1 MAGRQTVRDDLVVV
15 GQQPNRWHRAIVGAR
30 RALIKNPNMLFGLI
44 LLVIMSAMAIF
55 SGQITD
61 VDPRFIDTIERLKSP
76 SSEYWF
82 GTDHLGR
89 DIFARVV
96 YGSRLSLIVG
106 IAVAIITMLG
116 GVVLGLIS
124 GYYRALDA
132 IIMRLMDGL
141 MAIPSFLLAI
151 ALVAMLGAS
160 VQNVIIAL
168 SVVETP
174 RVVRVVRSSVL
185 TLRERVY
192 VEAAEAIG
200 ARGVRIM
207 ARHIFPNTVPPLIVQ
222 GTYIFALAI
231 LVEAG
236 LSFLGAGTPPDIPS
250 WGNIMGEARLYVR
263 VAEWIMF
270 FPGLFLSLTVLAINL
285 IGDGLRDTLDPTL
298 ARRM

>member
-1 MAGRQTVRDDLVVV
+1 MAGRPTISDTLVVTAA
-15 GQQPNRWHRAIVGAR
+15 QPNRWHRALVGAR

-44 LLVIMSAMAIF
+44 LLLIMSAMAIF
-55 SGQITD
+55 SGLITD
-61 VDPRFIDTIERLKSP
+61 VDPRHIDTIERLKSP
-76 SSEYWF
+76 SSEYYF

-96 YGSRLSLIVG
+96 YGSRLSIIVG
-106 IAVAIITMLG
+106 IAVAIITMVG

-160 VQNVIIAL
+160 LQNVIIAL

-185 TLRERVY
+185 TIRERVY

-200 ARGVRIM
+200 AKGIRIM

>member
-1 MAGRQTVRDDLVVV
+1 MAGRHTVTDTLVVAAARPSKLQRAFV
-15 GQQPNRWHRAIVGAR
+15 GTR
-30 RALIKNPNMLFGLI
+30 RALIKNPNMLLGLI
-44 LLVIMSAMAIF
+44 LLLIMSAMALF

-61 VDPRFIDTIERLKSP
+61 VDPRHIDTIERLKSP
-76 SSEYWF
+76 SNEYYF

-106 IAVAIITMLG
+106 IAVAIITMAG

-124 GYYRALDA
+124 GYYRTLDA

-160 VQNVIIAL
+160 LQNVIIAL

-185 TLRERVY
+185 SLRERVY
-192 VEAAEAIG
+192 VEAAGAIG
-200 ARGVRIM
+200 ARGLRIM

>member
-15 GQQPNRWHRAIVGAR
+15 GQQPNRWHRAFVGAR

-76 SSEYWF
+76 SSQYWF

>member
-1 MAGRQTVRDDLVVV
+1 MASRQKVSNDLVVV
-15 GQQPNRWHRAIVGAR
+15 GVQPSRWQRAFVGAR

-44 LLVIMSAMAIF
+44 LLIIMSAMAIF
-55 SGQITD
+55 SALITD
-61 VDPRFIDTIERLKSP
+61 VDPRYIDTIERLRSP
-76 SSEYWF
+76 SSQYLF

-106 IAVAIITMLG
+106 IAVAIITMVG
-116 GVVLGLIS
+116 GVVMGLIS
-124 GYYRALDA
+124 GYYRTLDA

-160 VQNVIIAL
+160 LQNVIIAL

-200 ARGVRIM
+200 ARGIRIM

>member
-15 GQQPNRWHRAIVGAR
+15 GQQPNRWHRAFVGAR

>member
-1 MAGRQTVRDDLVVV
+1 MAGQSTAGAALPTRSGRMRRGL
-15 GQQPNRWHRAIVGAR
+15 VGAR
-30 RALIKNPNMLFGLI
+30 RALAKNPNMI
-44 LLVIMSAMAIF
+44 LGIVLLSAMTIMAIF
-55 SGQITD
+55 SPWIASA
-61 VDPRFIDTIERLKSP
+61 DPREIDTINRLQSP
-76 SSEYWF
+76 SGEYWF

-89 DIFARVV
+89 DLFARAV
-96 YGSRLSLIVG
+96 YGSRLSLTVG
-106 IAVAIITMLG
+106 IAVAIITMAF
-116 GVVLGLIS
+116 GVVLGLVS
-124 GYYRALDA
+124 GYYRTLDS

-160 VQNVIIAL
+160 LQNVIIAL

-200 ARGVRIM
+200 ARSERIM
-207 ARHIFPNTVPPLIVQ
+207 AMHIFPNTVPPLIVQ

-270 FPGLFLSLTVLAINL
+270 FPGVFLSLTVLAVNL

>member
-1 MAGRQTVRDDLVVV
+1 MAGRETLSDDLIVSIA
-15 GQQPNRWHRAIVGAR
+15 QPSRWQRTLIGTR
-30 RALIKNPNMLFGLI
+30 RALIKNPNMLFGLV
-44 LLVIMSAMAIF
+44 LLIVMSAMAIF

-61 VDPRFIDTIERLKSP
+61 VDPRFIDTIERLKAP
-76 SSEYWF
+76 SSQYLF

-106 IAVAIITMLG
+106 IAVAIITMAG

-132 IIMRLMDGL
+132 IIMRFMDGL

-160 VQNVIIAL
+160 LQNVIIAL

-200 ARGVRIM
+200 AKGIRIM

>member
-1 MAGRQTVRDDLVVV
+1 MAGQETADLVVM
-15 GQQPNRWHRAIVGAR
+15 GRGPGRWQRALVASR

-44 LLVIMSAMAIF
+44 LLVVMSLMAIF
-55 SGQITD
+55 SGQITN
-61 VDPRFIDTIERLKSP
+61 VDPRHIDTIERLKSP
-76 SSEYWF
+76 SGEYLF

-96 YGSRLSLIVG
+96 YGSRLSLTVG
-106 IAVAIITMLG
+106 IAVAIITMVG

-124 GYYRALDA
+124 GYYRMMDA

-160 VQNVIIAL
+160 LQNVIIAL

-192 VEAAEAIG
+192 VEAAEAVG
-200 ARGVRIM
+200 AGGIRIM

>member
-1 MAGRQTVRDDLVVV
+1 MAGRHTVSDTLVVA
-15 GQQPNRWHRAIVGAR
+15 GARPNRWQRALVGTR
-30 RALIKNPNMLFGLI
+30 RALIKNPNMLLGLI
-44 LLVIMSAMAIF
+44 LLLIMSAMALF

-61 VDPRFIDTIERLKSP
+61 VDPRHIDTIERLKSP
-76 SSEYWF
+76 SSQYYF

-106 IAVAIITMLG
+106 IAVAIITMAG

-132 IIMRLMDGL
+132 VIMRLMDGL

-160 VQNVIIAL
+160 LQNVIIAL

-192 VEAAEAIG
+192 VEAASAIG
-200 ARGVRIM
+200 AKGVRIM

>member
-1 MAGRQTVRDDLVVV
+1 MAGRHTVGDALVATGARPSRWQRAFV
-15 GQQPNRWHRAIVGAR
+15 GTR
-30 RALIKNPNMLFGLI
+30 RALIKNPNMLLGLI
-44 LLVIMSAMAIF
+44 LLLIMLAMAIF
-55 SGQITD
+55 SGLITS
-61 VDPRFIDTIERLKSP
+61 VDPRYIDTIERLKSP
-76 SSEYWF
+76 SSEYYF

-106 IAVAIITMLG
+106 IAVAIITMVG

-132 IIMRLMDGL
+132 VIRRFMDGL

-160 VQNVIIAL
+160 LQNVIIAL

-192 VEAAEAIG
+192 VEAAAAIG
-200 ARGVRIM
+200 AKGIRIM

-270 FPGLFLSLTVLAINL
+270 FPGIFLSLTVLSINL

>member
-1 MAGRQTVRDDLVVV
+1 MAGRETADLVVM
-15 GQQPNRWHRAIVGAR
+15 GSGPGRWQRALVASR

-44 LLVIMSAMAIF
+44 LLVIMSLMAIF
-55 SGQITD
+55 SGQIAD
-61 VDPRFIDTIERLKSP
+61 IDPRHIDTIIRLQSP
-76 SSEYWF
+76 SSDHYF

-96 YGSRLSLIVG
+96 YGSRLSLTVG
-106 IAVAIITMLG
+106 IAVAIITMAG
-116 GVVLGLIS
+116 GVVLGLVS
-124 GYYRALDA
+124 GYYRVLDA

-160 VQNVIIAL
+160 LQNVIIAL

-174 RVVRVVRSSVL
+174 RVVRVARSSVL

-200 ARGVRIM
+200 AGGIRIM

-250 WGNIMGEARLYVR
+250 WGNIMGEARLFVR

>member
-1 MAGRQTVRDDLVVV
+1 MASRPTVSNDLVVA
-15 GQQPNRWHRAIVGAR
+15 GAQPGRWQRALVSAR
-30 RALIKNPNMLFGLI
+30 RALIKNPNMLLGLI
-44 LLVIMSAMAIF
+44 LLLVMSAMAIF

-61 VDPRFIDTIERLKSP
+61 VDPRYIDTIERLRSP
-76 SSEYWF
+76 SSQYLF

-106 IAVAIITMLG
+106 IAVAIITMVG
-116 GVVLGLIS
+116 GVVLGLVS
-124 GYYRALDA
+124 GYYRGLDA

-160 VQNVIIAL
+160 LQNVIIAL

-200 ARGVRIM
+200 AGGIRIM

-270 FPGLFLSLTVLAINL
+270 FPGVFLSLTVLAINL

-298 ARRM
+298 SRRM

>member
-1 MAGRQTVRDDLVVV
+1 MATGDRAAEQQIGSGR
-15 GQQPNRWHRAIVGAR
+15 GRWEQNFVATR
-30 RALIKNPNMLFGLI
+30 RALIKNPNMAFGAVLLI
-44 LLVIMSAMAIF
+44 VMLVMAIF
-55 SGQITD
+55 SGQITSI
-61 VDPRFIDTIERLKSP
+61 DPRKIDTIERLQSP
-76 SSEYWF
+76 AREHYF

-89 DIFARVV
+89 DVFARTV
-96 YGSRLSLIVG
+96 YGSRLSLTVG
-106 IAVAIITMLG
+106 IAVAIVTVVG
-116 GVVLGLIS
+116 GVVLGIVA
-124 GYYRALDA
+124 GYYRVVDSV
-132 IIMRLMDGL
+132 IMRLMDGL

-160 VQNVIIAL
+160 LQNVIIAL

-192 VEAAEAIG
+192 VEAAAAIG
-200 ARGVRIM
+200 AGNIRIM

-250 WGNIMGEARLYVR
+250 WGNMMGESRLYVR
-263 VAEWIMF
+263 TAEWIMF

-298 ARRM
+298 SRRM

>member
-1 MAGRQTVRDDLVVV
+1 MASRETVRDDLIVTAA
-15 GQQPNRWHRAIVGAR
+15 QPNRWQRALTGTR
-30 RALIKNPNMLFGLI
+30 RALIKNPNMLLGLV
-44 LLVIMSAMAIF
+44 LLIVMSAMAIF

-61 VDPRFIDTIERLKSP
+61 VDPRHIDTIERLKGP
-76 SSEYWF
+76 SSQYLF

-106 IAVAIITMLG
+106 IAVAIITMAG

-124 GYYRALDA
+124 GYYRTLDA

-160 VQNVIIAL
+160 LQNVIIAL

-200 ARGVRIM
+200 AVGIRIM

>member
-1 MAGRQTVRDDLVVV
+1 MAGQETADLVVM
-15 GQQPNRWHRAIVGAR
+15 GRGPGRWQRALVASR

-44 LLVIMSAMAIF
+44 LLVVMSLMAIF
-55 SGQITD
+55 SGQITN
-61 VDPRFIDTIERLKSP
+61 VDPRYIDTIERLKSP
-76 SSEYWF
+76 SGEYLF

-96 YGSRLSLIVG
+96 YGSRLSLTVG
-106 IAVAIITMLG
+106 IAVAIITMVG

-124 GYYRALDA
+124 GYYRMMDA

-160 VQNVIIAL
+160 LQNVIIAL

-200 ARGVRIM
+200 AGGIRIM

>member
-1 MAGRQTVRDDLVVV
+1 MADRYTVSDDLVVV
-15 GQQPNRWHRAIVGAR
+15 GTQPNRWQRGFVAAR
-30 RALIKNPNMLFGLI
+30 RALIKNPNMLLGLV
-44 LLVIMSAMAIF
+44 LLVVMLVMALF

-61 VDPRFIDTIERLKSP
+61 VDPRHIDTIERLKGP
-76 SSEYWF
+76 SNEYLF

-96 YGSRLSLIVG
+96 YGSRLSLLVG
-106 IAVAIITMLG
+106 IAVAIITMVG

-124 GYYRALDA
+124 GYYRTLDA

-200 ARGVRIM
+200 ARGIRIM

>member
-1 MAGRQTVRDDLVVV
+1 MAGQETADLVVM
-15 GQQPNRWHRAIVGAR
+15 GRGPGRWQRAWVASR

-44 LLVIMSAMAIF
+44 LLVVMSLMAIF
-55 SGQITD
+55 SGQITN
-61 VDPRFIDTIERLKSP
+61 VDPRYIDTIERLKSP
-76 SSEYWF
+76 SGEYLF

-96 YGSRLSLIVG
+96 YGSRLSLTVG
-106 IAVAIITMLG
+106 IAVAIITMAG
-116 GVVLGLIS
+116 GVVLGLVS
-124 GYYRALDA
+124 GYYRVLDA

-160 VQNVIIAL
+160 LQNVIIAL

-174 RVVRVVRSSVL
+174 RVVRVARSSVL

-200 ARGVRIM
+200 AGGIRIM

>member
-1 MAGRQTVRDDLVVV
+1 MASRQKVSNDLVVV
-15 GQQPNRWHRAIVGAR
+15 GAQPSRWQRAFVGAR

-44 LLVIMSAMAIF
+44 LLTIMSAMAIF
-55 SGQITD
+55 SALITD
-61 VDPRFIDTIERLKSP
+61 VDPRYIDTIERLRSP
-76 SSEYWF
+76 SSQYLF

-106 IAVAIITMLG
+106 IAVAIITMVG
-116 GVVLGLIS
+116 GVVMGLIS
-124 GYYRALDA
+124 GYYRTLDA

-160 VQNVIIAL
+160 LQNVIIAL

-200 ARGVRIM
+200 ARGIRIM

>member
-1 MAGRQTVRDDLVVV
+1 M
-15 GQQPNRWHRAIVGAR
+15 
-30 RALIKNPNMLFGLI
+30 
-44 LLVIMSAMAIF
+44 
-55 SGQITD
+55 
-61 VDPRFIDTIERLKSP
+61 
-76 SSEYWF
+76 
-82 GTDHLGR
+82 
-89 DIFARVV
+89 
-96 YGSRLSLIVG
+96 
-106 IAVAIITMLG
+106 AIITMVG

-132 IIMRLMDGL
+132 VIMRFMDGL

-160 VQNVIIAL
+160 LQNVIIAL

-192 VEAAEAIG
+192 VEAAAAIG
-200 ARGVRIM
+200 AKGIRIM

-270 FPGLFLSLTVLAINL
+270 FPGIFLSLTVLSITL

>member
-1 MAGRQTVRDDLVVV
+1 MAGQRTAGAALPTRSGRMRRGL
-15 GQQPNRWHRAIVGAR
+15 VGAR
-30 RALIKNPNMLFGLI
+30 RALAKNPNMI
-44 LLVIMSAMAIF
+44 LGIVLLSAMTIMAIF
-55 SGQITD
+55 SPWIASA
-61 VDPRFIDTIERLKSP
+61 DPREIDTINRLQSP
-76 SSEYWF
+76 SGEYWF

-89 DIFARVV
+89 DLFARAV
-96 YGSRLSLIVG
+96 YGSRLSLTVG
-106 IAVAIITMLG
+106 IAVAIITMAF
-116 GVVLGLIS
+116 GVVLGLVS
-124 GYYRALDA
+124 GYYRTLDS

-160 VQNVIIAL
+160 LQNVIIAL

-200 ARGVRIM
+200 ARSERIM
-207 ARHIFPNTVPPLIVQ
+207 AMHIFPNTVPPLIVQ

-270 FPGLFLSLTVLAINL
+270 FPGVFLSLTVLAVNL

>member
-1 MAGRQTVRDDLVVV
+1 MASRQTLSDDLIVTIA
-15 GQQPNRWHRAIVGAR
+15 QPNRWQRALTGTR
-30 RALIKNPNMLFGLI
+30 RALIKNPNMLLGLV
-44 LLVIMSAMAIF
+44 LLIVMSAMAIF

-61 VDPRFIDTIERLKSP
+61 VDPRHIDTIERLKPP
-76 SSEYWF
+76 SSQYLF

-106 IAVAIITMLG
+106 IAVAIITMVG

-124 GYYRALDA
+124 GYYRTLDA

-160 VQNVIIAL
+160 LQNVIIAL

-200 ARGVRIM
+200 AVGIRIM

>member
-1 MAGRQTVRDDLVVV
+1 MASRNTLT
-15 GQQPNRWHRAIVGAR
+15 NRLAIVTARPSRLQRSFVATR
-30 RALIKNPNMLFGLI
+30 RALIKNPNMLFGLV
-44 LLVIMSAMAIF
+44 LLVIMSLMAIF
-55 SGQITD
+55 SGQITN
-61 VDPRFIDTIERLKSP
+61 VDPRHIDTIERLTAP
-76 SSEYWF
+76 SGQYLF

-96 YGSRLSLIVG
+96 YGSRLSLSVG
-106 IAVAIITMLG
+106 IAVAVITMVG

-160 VQNVIIAL
+160 LQNVIIAL

-185 TLRERVY
+185 TIRERVY

-200 ARGVRIM
+200 AQGIRIM

-222 GTYIFALAI
+222 GTYVFALAI

-250 WGNIMGEARLYVR
+250 WGNIMGGARLYVR

>member
-1 MAGRQTVRDDLVVV
+1 MA
-15 GQQPNRWHRAIVGAR
+15 
-30 RALIKNPNMLFGLI
+30 
-44 LLVIMSAMAIF
+44 
-55 SGQITD
+55 
-61 VDPRFIDTIERLKSP
+61 
-76 SSEYWF
+76 
-82 GTDHLGR
+82 
-89 DIFARVV
+89 
-96 YGSRLSLIVG
+96 VG
-106 IAVAIITMLG
+106 IAVAIITMVG
-116 GVVLGLIS
+116 GVVLGLVS
-124 GYYRALDA
+124 GYYRTLDA
-132 IIMRLMDGL
+132 IIMRLMDGM

-160 VQNVIIAL
+160 LQNVIIAL

-200 ARGVRIM
+200 AKGIRIM

>member
-1 MAGRQTVRDDLVVV
+1 MAGRQTVSDDLVVV
-15 GQQPNRWHRAIVGAR
+15 GAQPSRWRRTLVASR
-30 RALIKNPNMLFGLI
+30 RALIKNPNMLLGLV
-44 LLVIMSAMAIF
+44 LLVIMLAMAIF
-55 SGQITD
+55 SRLITD
-61 VDPRFIDTIERLKSP
+61 VDPRYIDTIERLKGP
-76 SSEYWF
+76 SSQYLF

-96 YGSRLSLIVG
+96 YGSRLSLLVG
-106 IAVAIITMLG
+106 ISVAIITMAG

-124 GYYRALDA
+124 GYYRTLDA

-200 ARGVRIM
+200 ARGMRIM

>member
-15 GQQPNRWHRAIVGAR
+15 GQQPNRWQRAFVGAR

-76 SSEYWF
+76 SSQYWF

-151 ALVAMLGAS
+151 ALVAMLWRKC
-160 VQNVIIAL
+160 
-168 SVVETP
+168 T
-174 RVVRVVRSSVL
+174 
-185 TLRERVY
+185 ERDNCAV
-192 VEAAEAIG
+192 G
-200 ARGVRIM
+200 G
-207 ARHIFPNTVPPLIVQ
+207 
-222 GTYIFALAI
+222 
-231 LVEAG
+231 
-236 LSFLGAGTPPDIPS
+236 
-250 WGNIMGEARLYVR
+250 
-263 VAEWIMF
+263 
-270 FPGLFLSLTVLAINL
+270 
-285 IGDGLRDTLDPTL
+285 
-298 ARRM
+298 

>member
-15 GQQPNRWHRAIVGAR
+15 GQQPNRWHRAFVGAR

-55 SGQITD
+55 SGQITG
-61 VDPRFIDTIERLKSP
+61 VDPRHIDTIERLKSP

>member
-1 MAGRQTVRDDLVVV
+1 MAGRHSVSDTLVVV
-15 GQQPNRWHRAIVGAR
+15 RARPSRLQRALVGTR

-44 LLVIMSAMAIF
+44 LLLIMSAMAVF
-55 SGQITD
+55 SGLITD
-61 VDPRFIDTIERLKSP
+61 VDPRHIDTIERLKSP
-76 SSEYWF
+76 SNQYYF

-106 IAVAIITMLG
+106 IAVAVITMAG
-116 GVVLGLIS
+116 GVVLGLVS

-160 VQNVIIAL
+160 LQNVIIAL

-200 ARGVRIM
+200 AQGIRIM

>member
-1 MAGRQTVRDDLVVV
+1 M
-15 GQQPNRWHRAIVGAR
+15 
-30 RALIKNPNMLFGLI
+30 
-44 LLVIMSAMAIF
+44 
-55 SGQITD
+55 
-61 VDPRFIDTIERLKSP
+61 
-76 SSEYWF
+76 
-82 GTDHLGR
+82 
-89 DIFARVV
+89 
-96 YGSRLSLIVG
+96 
-106 IAVAIITMLG
+106 
-116 GVVLGLIS
+116 
-124 GYYRALDA
+124 
-132 IIMRLMDGL
+132 
-141 MAIPSFLLAI
+141 
-151 ALVAMLGAS
+151 
-160 VQNVIIAL
+160 
-168 SVVETP
+168 
-174 RVVRVVRSSVL
+174 VRVVRSSVL

-200 ARGVRIM
+200 AKGIRIM

>member
-1 MAGRQTVRDDLVVV
+1 MAGRHTVSDDLVVV
-15 GQQPNRWHRAIVGAR
+15 GAQPNRWQRAFVGAR
-30 RALIKNPNMLFGLI
+30 RALIKNPNMLLGLV
-44 LLVIMSAMAIF
+44 LLVVMLVMAIF
-55 SGQITD
+55 SGLITD
-61 VDPRFIDTIERLKSP
+61 VDPRHIDTIERLKAP
-76 SSEYWF
+76 SNQYLF

-96 YGSRLSLIVG
+96 YGSRLSLLVG
-106 IAVAIITMLG
+106 ISVAIITMAG

-124 GYYRALDA
+124 GYYRTLDA

-192 VEAAEAIG
+192 VEAAGAIG

>member
-1 MAGRQTVRDDLVVV
+1 MAGRQTVRDDLIVV
-15 GQQPNRWHRAIVGAR
+15 GPQPNRWQRAFVGAR
-30 RALIKNPNMLFGLI
+30 RALVKNPNMLFGLI

-61 VDPRFIDTIERLKSP
+61 VDPRYIDTIERLKSP
-76 SSEYWF
+76 SNQYWF

>member
-1 MAGRQTVRDDLVVV
+1 MADRYTVSDDLVVV
-15 GQQPNRWHRAIVGAR
+15 GAQPNRWQRGFVAAR
-30 RALIKNPNMLFGLI
+30 RALIKNPNMLLGLV
-44 LLVIMSAMAIF
+44 LLVVMLVMAIF

-61 VDPRFIDTIERLKSP
+61 VDPRHIDTIERLKGP
-76 SSEYWF
+76 SNEYLF

-96 YGSRLSLIVG
+96 YGSRLSLLVG
-106 IAVAIITMLG
+106 IAVAIITMVG

-124 GYYRALDA
+124 GYYRTLDA

-200 ARGVRIM
+200 ARGIRIM

>member
-1 MAGRQTVRDDLVVV
+1 MAGPHPVSDTLVVAGARPSRWQRAFV
-15 GQQPNRWHRAIVGAR
+15 GTR

-44 LLVIMSAMAIF
+44 LLLIMSTMAIF

-61 VDPRFIDTIERLKSP
+61 VDPRHIDTIERLKSP
-76 SSEYWF
+76 SSEYYF

-106 IAVAIITMLG
+106 IAVAVITMAG

-124 GYYRALDA
+124 GYYRTLDA
-132 IIMRLMDGL
+132 VIMRLMDGL

-160 VQNVIIAL
+160 LQNVIIAL

-200 ARGVRIM
+200 AQGVRIM